1 MSTSEEE
8 AVSEPVATPRI
19 RGVKTG
25 THHGKYKKNSSEQGT
40 RVISAAEDIDED
52 WKSIAKANG
61 VATQTAYGWLRRSE
75 DEPKQRGGRR
85 NVKVNDA

>member
-8 AVSEPVATPRI
+8 ATSEPVATPRI

-25 THHGKYKKNSSEQGT
+25 T
-40 RVISAAEDIDED
+40 
-52 WKSIAKANG
+52 IAKANG
-61 VATQTAYGWLRRSE
+61 VATVTAYGWFRRSE